1 MARSRSMS
9 CNRVGKYCKLW
20 PEVEDHC
27 FYYDV
32 IKIINAP
39 IVAGSRGNSRSDPVL
54 RAAPCVIDP
63 SFH

>member
-1 MARSRSMS
+1 MTDLGQTTGGEIKVNVMH
-9 CNRVGKYCKLW
+9 RVGKYCKLW

-39 IVAGSRGNSRSDPVL
+39 VVAGSRRQ
-54 RAAPCVIDP
+54 
-63 SFH
+63 FTF

>member
-1 MARSRSMS
+1 MH
-9 CNRVGKYCKLW
+9 RVGKYCKLW

-39 IVAGSRGNSRSDPVL
+39 VVAGSRSNPVL